1 MAITRSQIA
10 RQLLAEGG
18 VSLDDAKR
26 MAPEGEF
33 LAYINPK
40 EAQML
45 KDAGGSGIMTP
56 MGIPS
61 FVSFSDS
68 SRGQTAAD
76 TFGAAAS
83 GGATN
88 PGGFG
93 NNGGSD
99 GGGGPPPSTG
109 GGSGP
114 IKAQPT
120 YKPTF
125 NVPNYGKNI
134 SDFERYMATLG
145 TGIVSMSPL
154 ASFGVNKSL
163 KEEQEKQKDLMN
175 AIMSGQQFFGTTP
188 KSLTTQYQKT
198 TGMDTGPKGPPSGG
212 DGGELP
218 IIPKISPQVA
228 KLPTDI
234 EPDKSDIS
242 DLEEFQQ
249 RFILPERFRLA
260 DGGDVKRRKK
270 GEPKDDDGEEP
281 GPKSFPR
288 LREGEIF
295 LDKMPRPRKREI
307 LEAAEGGQVTVK
319 DAEKMAPKGEFL
331 AYINDDEAALLK
343 SLGGAGQAVNETG
356 IPSFFVKKLFKKA
369 TKAVKKVVKSPIGKA
384 ALAGAAIYG
393 LGGGF
398 GLKPGGF
405 AFSNLPGA
413 GFFTAAGNPAAQK
426 AKGSL
431 FSRLIGKIPGAI
443 SKIPGGGV
451 TAGILGASALGG
463 LAAGA
468 GGEDD
473 ETIDD
478 VVGRISSETG
488 LDVQQIRKEVQD
500 AYAKGDISSLASKY
514 PFLVPTGSA
523 MAEGG
528 IARLGYAEGSDNPQG
543 RKGFKEIDPLKP
555 SLDEIKGGAGAI
567 GGLGKVGKKV
577 VSAASKKLKDLE
589 KKASGPK
596 QTISDI
602 RKYIREAMKTK
613 KGAKKLMKDAELGE
627 LLEEPISLGDMQNI
641 LRNYFKSELR
651 GGTADGGI
659 ARLGY
664 ADGETVLDIS
674 DVNLD
679 SKMKAA
685 RKLSEETGMPIEKA
699 LEKIMADAF
708 AEGVSIKRIKEEMML
723 PKRKPPEEVQKR
735 REQNFEKAKPGLEK
749 ESADMVEDLIR
760 SKKAGGGL
768 MDLGGNEMDL
778 RGGGFVPIGA
788 KEKADDVPARLSKN
802 EFVFTADAV
811 RAAGGGSV
819 EKGAQKMYN
828 TMKQLEDSIA

>member
-18 VSLDDAKR
+18 VSLDDAKM

-45 KDAGGSGIMTP
+45 KQAGGSGIMTP

-61 FVSFSDS
+61 FVEY
-68 SRGQTAAD
+68 GGAEATAGASAGGEFGGGSPDD
-76 TFGAAAS
+76 TFG
-83 GGATN
+83 GGDSPNIVDEVALTK
-88 PGGFG
+88 PKKSFFQTV
-93 NNGGSD
+93 SD
-99 GGGGPPPSTG
+99 
-109 GGSGP
+109 
-114 IKAQPT
+114 
-120 YKPTF
+120 
-125 NVPNYGKNI
+125 VGKNI
-134 SDFERYMATLG
+134 AGLSIFGPAYTGFQFAKKINPNFFKFDPNAKPPVTPPG
-145 TGIVSMSPL
+145 TDDNETQVVQP
-154 ASFGVNKSL
+154 
-163 KEEQEKQKDLMN
+163 
-175 AIMSGQQFFGTTP
+175 IMP
-188 KSLTTQYQKT
+188 
-198 TGMDTGPKGPPSGG
+198 MMPMVP
-212 DGGELP
+212 
-218 IIPKISPQVA
+218 

-234 EPDKSDIS
+234 EPEKSDMA
-242 DLEEFQQ
+242 EFQQ
-249 RFILPERFRLA
+249 RFTLPERFRLA
-260 DGGDVKRRKK
+260 DGGDV
-270 GEPKDDDGEEP
+270 
-281 GPKSFPR
+281 S
-288 LREGEIF
+288 
-295 LDKMPRPRKREI
+295 
-307 LEAAEGGQVTVK
+307 VK
-319 DAEKMAPKGEFL
+319 DAEKMALPGESL

-343 SLGGAGQAVNETG
+343 SLGGAGKAVNETG

-413 GFFTAAGNPAAQK
+413 GFFTSKGLAPNALGGKTPGIK
-426 AKGSL
+426 AFL
-431 FSRLIGKIPGAI
+431 QRAIGKIPGG
-443 SKIPGGGV
+443 KV

-473 ETIDD
+473 ESLDD
-478 VVGRISSETG
+478 VVGRISDQTG
-488 LDVQQIRKEVQD
+488 IDVQQIRKEVQD
-500 AYAKGDISSLASKY
+500 AYAKGDLSSLASKY
-514 PFLVPTGSA
+514 PFLVPKGSA

-528 IARLGYAEGSDNPQG
+528 IARLGYAN
-543 RKGFKEIDPLKP
+543 
-555 SLDEIKGGAGAI
+555 
-567 GGLGKVGKKV
+567 
-577 VSAASKKLKDLE
+577 
-589 KKASGPK
+589 
-596 QTISDI
+596 
-602 RKYIREAMKTK
+602 
-613 KGAKKLMKDAELGE
+613 
-627 LLEEPISLGDMQNI
+627 
-641 LRNYFKSELR
+641 
-651 GGTADGGI
+651 
-659 ARLGY
+659 
-664 ADGETVLDIS
+664 GETVLDIS

-685 RKLSEETGMPIEKA
+685 EKLSKETGMPIEKA

-723 PKRKPPEEVQKR
+723 PKRKPPKEVQKR
-735 REQNFEKAKPGLEK
+735 KEQNLEKAKPALEK

-768 MDLGGNEMDL
+768 MNLGGNEMDL

>member
-26 MAPEGEF
+26 MAPKGEF

-45 KDAGGSGIMTP
+45 KQAGGSGIMTP

-61 FVSFSDS
+61 FVEY
-68 SRGQTAAD
+68 GGAEATAGAAAGGEFGGGSPDD
-76 TFGAAAS
+76 TFG
-83 GGATN
+83 GGDSPNIVDEVALTK
-88 PGGFG
+88 PKKSFFQTV
-93 NNGGSD
+93 SD
-99 GGGGPPPSTG
+99 
-109 GGSGP
+109 
-114 IKAQPT
+114 
-120 YKPTF
+120 
-125 NVPNYGKNI
+125 VGKNI
-134 SDFERYMATLG
+134 AGLSIFGPAYTGFQFAKKINPNFFKFDPNAKPPVTPPG
-145 TGIVSMSPL
+145 TD
-154 ASFGVNKSL
+154 NN
-163 KEEQEKQKDLMN
+163 E
-175 AIMSGQQFFGTTP
+175 T
-188 KSLTTQYQKT
+188 
-198 TGMDTGPKGPPSGG
+198 
-212 DGGELP
+212 
-218 IIPKISPQVA
+218 QVA
-228 KLPTDI
+228 QPIMPMMPLIPKLPTDI
-234 EPDKSDIS
+234 EPPKSDMA
-242 DLEEFQQ
+242 EFRQ
-249 RFILPERFRLA
+249 RFILPERFRLE
-260 DGGDVKRRKK
+260 DGGKVRRRKK
-270 GEPKDDDGEEP
+270 GEAMDDDGEEP
-281 GPKSFPR
+281 GPKRFPR

-307 LEAAEGGQVTVK
+307 LEVAEGGQVTVK

-343 SLGGAGQAVNETG
+343 SLGGAGKAVNETG

-369 TKAVKKVVKSPIGKA
+369 AKAVKKVVKSPIGKA

-413 GFFTAAGNPAAQK
+413 GFFTSKGLAPNALGGKTPGIK
-426 AKGSL
+426 AFL
-431 FSRLIGKIPGAI
+431 QRAIGKIPGG
-443 SKIPGGGV
+443 KV

-473 ETIDD
+473 ENIDD
-478 VVGRISSETG
+478 VIGRISDQTG
-488 LDVQQIRKEVQD
+488 IDVQQIRKEVQD

-523 MAEGG
+523 MAE
-528 IARLGYAEGSDNPQG
+528 
-543 RKGFKEIDPLKP
+543 
-555 SLDEIKGGAGAI
+555 
-567 GGLGKVGKKV
+567 
-577 VSAASKKLKDLE
+577 
-589 KKASGPK
+589 
-596 QTISDI
+596 
-602 RKYIREAMKTK
+602 
-613 KGAKKLMKDAELGE
+613 
-627 LLEEPISLGDMQNI
+627 
-641 LRNYFKSELR
+641 
-651 GGTADGGI
+651 GGI

-735 REQNFEKAKPGLEK
+735 KEQNFEKAKPGLEK
-749 ESADMVEDLIR
+749 ESADMIEDLIR

>member
-45 KDAGGSGIMTP
+45 KQAGGSGIMTP

-61 FVSFSDS
+61 FVEY
-68 SRGQTAAD
+68 GGAEATAGAAAGGEFGGGSPDD
-76 TFGAAAS
+76 TFG
-83 GGATN
+83 GGDSPNIVDEVALTK
-88 PGGFG
+88 PKKSFFQTV
-93 NNGGSD
+93 SD
-99 GGGGPPPSTG
+99 
-109 GGSGP
+109 
-114 IKAQPT
+114 
-120 YKPTF
+120 
-125 NVPNYGKNI
+125 VGKNI
-134 SDFERYMATLG
+134 AGLSIFGPAYTGFQLAKRINPDFFKFNPNAKPPVTPPG
-145 TGIVSMSPL
+145 TD
-154 ASFGVNKSL
+154 NN
-163 KEEQEKQKDLMN
+163 E
-175 AIMSGQQFFGTTP
+175 T
-188 KSLTTQYQKT
+188 
-198 TGMDTGPKGPPSGG
+198 
-212 DGGELP
+212 
-218 IIPKISPQVA
+218 QVA
-228 KLPTDI
+228 QPIMPMMPMVPKLPTDI
-234 EPDKSDIS
+234 EPEKSDMA
-242 DLEEFQQ
+242 EFQQ

-260 DGGDVKRRKK
+260 EGGDV
-270 GEPKDDDGEEP
+270 
-281 GPKSFPR
+281 S
-288 LREGEIF
+288 
-295 LDKMPRPRKREI
+295 
-307 LEAAEGGQVTVK
+307 VK
-319 DAEKMAPKGEFL
+319 DAEKMAPQGEFL

-343 SLGGAGQAVNETG
+343 SLGGAGKAVNETG

-369 TKAVKKVVKSPIGKA
+369 AKAVKKVVKSPIGKA

-405 AFSNLPGA
+405 AFRNLPGA
-413 GFFTAAGNPAAQK
+413 GFFTSKGLAPNALGGKTPGIK
-426 AKGSL
+426 AFL
-431 FSRLIGKIPGAI
+431 QRAIGKIPGG
-443 SKIPGGGV
+443 KV

-473 ETIDD
+473 ENIDD
-478 VVGRISSETG
+478 VIGRISDQTG
-488 LDVQQIRKEVQD
+488 IDVQQIRKEVQD

-528 IARLGYAEGSDNPQG
+528 IARLGYQEGGDIQKQAE
-543 RKGFKEIDPLKP
+543 
-555 SLDEIKGGAGAI
+555 
-567 GGLGKVGKKV
+567 
-577 VSAASKKLKDLE
+577 
-589 KKASGPK
+589 
-596 QTISDI
+596 
-602 RKYIREAMKTK
+602 EAMKEGFPRYFDD
-613 KGAKKLMKDAELGE
+613 KGNEISLEKFLKDAAE
-627 LLEEPISLGDMQNI
+627 
-641 LRNYFKSELR
+641 
-651 GGTADGGI
+651 ADK
-659 ARLGY
+659 
-664 ADGETVLDIS
+664 
-674 DVNLD
+674 
-679 SKMKAA
+679 KMV
-685 RKLSEETGMPIEKA
+685 M
-699 LEKIMADAF
+699 
-708 AEGVSIKRIKEEMML
+708 
-723 PKRKPPEEVQKR
+723 PKRKPPKEVQKR
-735 REQNFEKAKPGLEK
+735 KEKNFKKAKPALEK

>member
-61 FVSFSDS
+61 FVDFGGSGTGYGS
-68 SRGQTAAD
+68 AAD
-76 TFGAAAS
+76 TFSAAS
-83 GGATN
+83 GN
-88 PGGFG
+88 PGAD
-93 NNGGSD
+93 SR
-99 GGGGPPPSTG
+99 
-109 GGSGP
+109 
-114 IKAQPT
+114 
-120 YKPTF
+120 
-125 NVPNYGKNI
+125 
-134 SDFERYMATLG
+134 SDFG
-145 TGIVSMSPL
+145 
-154 ASFGVNKSL
+154 
-163 KEEQEKQKDLMN
+163 
-175 AIMSGQQFFGTTP
+175 
-188 KSLTTQYQKT
+188 
-198 TGMDTGPKGPPSGG
+198 GG
-212 DGGELP
+212 DGGGNDP
-218 IIPKISPQVA
+218 IQDQIQSRPAPKKSFFQTVSDVGKNIAGLSIFGPAYTGFQLAKRINPDFFKFNPNAKPPVTPPGTDDNETQVVQPIMPMMPMVP

-234 EPDKSDIS
+234 EPEKSDMA
-242 DLEEFQQ
+242 EFQQ

-260 DGGDVKRRKK
+260 EGGDVKRRKK
-270 GEPKDDDGEEP
+270 GQPADEVMEED
-281 GPKSFPR
+281 
-288 LREGEIF
+288 EEEIF
-295 LDKMPRPRKREI
+295 LDKMPRPRRREI
-307 LEAAEGGQVTVK
+307 LEAAEGGQVSVK

-343 SLGGAGQAVNETG
+343 SLGGAGKAVNETG

-369 TKAVKKVVKSPIGKA
+369 AKAVKKVVKSPIGKA

-393 LGGGF
+393 LGGGTFMGRTLPTF
-398 GLKPGGF
+398 GSLPLQSSAAGPGGF
-405 AFSNLPGA
+405 GFGNILTNVGRLTGLGSGGLDLGTKFSGLSKGK
-413 GFFTAAGNPAAQK
+413 K
-426 AKGSL
+426 AL
-431 FSRLIGKIPGAI
+431 
-443 SKIPGGGV
+443 
-451 TAGILGASALGG
+451 AGIAGASLLGG

-473 ETIDD
+473 ESLDD
-478 VVGRISSETG
+478 VVGRISDQTG
-488 LDVQQIRKEVQD
+488 IDVQQIRKEVQD
-500 AYAKGDISSLASKY
+500 AYAKGDLSSLASKY
-514 PFLVPTGSA
+514 PFLVPKGSA
-523 MAEGG
+523 MADGG
-528 IARLGYAEGSDNPQG
+528 IARLNYGS
-543 RKGFKEIDPLKP
+543 
-555 SLDEIKGGAGAI
+555 
-567 GGLGKVGKKV
+567 GGL
-577 VSAASKKLKDLE
+577 SNYSKDIVDE
-589 KKASGPK
+589 YKANVKEGYKGS
-596 QTISDI
+596 I
-602 RKYIREAMKTK
+602 RKYI
-613 KGAKKLMKDAELGE
+613 
-627 LLEEPISLGDMQNI
+627 LEFYGPEYLKPM
-641 LRNYFKSELR
+641 
-651 GGTADGGI
+651 ADGGI

-735 REQNFEKAKPGLEK
+735 KEKNFKKAKPALEK

>member
-61 FVSFSDS
+61 FVDFGGSGTGYGS
-68 SRGQTAAD
+68 AAD
-76 TFGAAAS
+76 TFSAA
-83 GGATN
+83 GGN
-88 PGGFG
+88 PGANSRSDFG
-93 NNGGSD
+93 GGD
-99 GGGGPPPSTG
+99 GGGNPPPSTG
-109 GGSGP
+109 GGSDP

-125 NVPNYGKNI
+125 NVPNYGRNI
-134 SDFERYMATLG
+134 GNFERYMATLG
-145 TGIVSMSPL
+145 TGIVTMNPF
-154 ASFGVNKSL
+154 ASFGVNRSL
-163 KEEQEKQKDLMN
+163 KEEQEKQKNLMN
-175 AIMSGQQFFGTTP
+175 AMLGNQQFFGTTP
-188 KSLTTQYQKT
+188 RSLTTQYKET

-212 DGGELP
+212 DDGGLP
-218 IIPKISPQVA
+218 IIPRISPQVA

-234 EPDKSDIS
+234 EPDKSDIR
-242 DLEEFQQ
+242 DLEDFQQ

-270 GEPKDDDGEEP
+270 GEPADEVMEED
-281 GPKSFPR
+281 
-288 LREGEIF
+288 EEEIF
-295 LDKMPRPRKREI
+295 LDKMPRPRRREI
-307 LEAAEGGQVTVK
+307 LEAAEGGQVSVK

-369 TKAVKKVVKSPIGKA
+369 AKAVKKVVKSPIGKA

-398 GLKPGGF
+398 GGNF
-405 AFSNLPGA
+405 AFSKLPGA
-413 GFFTAAGNPAAQK
+413 GFFSGK
-426 AKGSL
+426 ALSPGAMGGKVPGFKGFL
-431 FSRLIGKIPGAI
+431 QRALGRIPGAI
-443 SKIPGGGV
+443 SKIPGGKV

-473 ETIDD
+473 ESLDD
-478 VVGRISSETG
+478 VVGRISDETG

-514 PFLVPTGSA
+514 PFLVPKGSA

-528 IARLGYAEGSDNPQG
+528 IARLGYAN
-543 RKGFKEIDPLKP
+543 
-555 SLDEIKGGAGAI
+555 
-567 GGLGKVGKKV
+567 
-577 VSAASKKLKDLE
+577 
-589 KKASGPK
+589 
-596 QTISDI
+596 
-602 RKYIREAMKTK
+602 
-613 KGAKKLMKDAELGE
+613 
-627 LLEEPISLGDMQNI
+627 
-641 LRNYFKSELR
+641 
-651 GGTADGGI
+651 
-659 ARLGY
+659 
-664 ADGETVLDIS
+664 GETVLDIS

-735 REQNFEKAKPGLEK
+735 KEQNLEKAKPALEK